1 MTDLIEN
8 HILNSY
14 KDDLSSGKHKDNV
27 KDIIDF
33 IKNSY
38 AISEQELNEI
48 KETLDYLQIAY
59 FATDDIIDEGADLEK
74 RVEHVM
80 KLHYGINNFYNKV
93 LRHPRYKHIIE
104 NYNKVFQEMLRIPY
118 ELKNSIEH
126 LKKID
131 KGDEESLLNTLAEI
145 QLLRAKHVLFYW
157 VVGLSYVETD
167 DNRVFDISHIKY
179 VERSIELIEKDKED
193 IEIDSNYN
201 SFNIYLFLS
210 KLYCNESDINNIIE
224 KVKKLLNSKQNSR

>member
-14 KDDLSSGKHKDNV
+14 REDLSSGKHKDNV

-38 AISEQELNEI
+38 SVSEQELNEI

-59 FATDDIIDEGADLEK
+59 FATDDIIDEGIELEK

-80 KLHYGINNFYNKV
+80 KLHYGINKFYNKI
-93 LRHPRYKHIIE
+93 LKHPRYEKIIE
-104 NYNKVFQEMLRIPY
+104 NYNKVFREMLRVPH
-118 ELKNSIEH
+118 ELKNSIER
-126 LKKID
+126 LKRINKE
-131 KGDEESLLNTLAEI
+131 DEELLLNTLAEI

-167 DNRVFDISHIKY
+167 GNRVFDVSHTKY
-179 VERSIELIEKDKED
+179 IERSIELIEKDRED
-193 IEIDSNYN
+193 IEIDSDYN
-201 SFNIYLFLS
+201 AFNIYLFLS
-210 KLYCNESDINNIIE
+210 KLYSSESDINNVIE
-224 KVKKLLNSKQNSR
+224 KVKRVLNSKLNSR